1 MLMMKNVLAAC
12 LLLCCLT
19 GFAQHKVKVHLI
31 ATYHMGGTSDALK
44 VDNGKDNILGPER
57 QKQINS
63 LLDILQKRDV
73 EKIYVENTPDKQQ
86 FWDSIYTA
94 YYTNKPVV
102 LKNEIFQ
109 VGIKLARRLNIND
122 GVKCIDWAY
131 NESHRPAD
139 RLFTEYTS
147 KMNRLCDSLQI
158 QEEDF
163 TAYDRI
169 NLKQLEDFTESIPG
183 NDLVTIFR
191 ILNSEEYL
199 NKFLY
204 ANVTTFLDKNVEG
217 TGTFWTQYNMMR
229 NINIYSNIMR
239 DILTD
244 RPQSV
249 LVLYGAGHIKALRDM
264 FEAHP
269 LIEVVMFEDYLQE

>member
-1 MLMMKNVLAAC
+1 MKNVLAAC

>member
-1 MLMMKNVLAAC
+1 MKNVLTAF
-12 LLLCCLT
+12 LLLCCLA

-57 QKQINS
+57 QKQVNS

-94 YYTNKPVV
+94 YYTKKPVV

-109 VGIKLARRLNIND
+109 IGVKLARRLNITG

-131 NESHRPAD
+131 NESRRPAD

-183 NDLVTIFR
+183 KDLVTIFR
-191 ILNSEEYL
+191 MLNSEEYL